1 VAEMIALLGGDVFKM
16 ILGLLLAVASII
28 LYKYL
33 EKKKIEDAQAT
44 TGQGKI
50 DDQTGII
57 QDNTSSNNQAQA
69 DSNAV
74 DDFLKPPKP

>member
-1 VAEMIALLGGDVFKM
+1 MAEIIAFLGSDVFKM
-16 ILGLLLAVASII
+16 ILGLLLAVASIV

-33 EKKKIEDAQAT
+33 EKKKIEDAQNAT
-44 TGQGKI
+44 DQGKI

-57 QDNTSSNNQAQA
+57 QDNTGANDQAQA

-74 DDFLKPPKP
+74 DDFLKPKP